1 MIEALR
7 NAWRLPD
14 VRNKLLITGLIL
26 VIYQFAA
33 HVPVVGVNRTALEAL
48 LDPNTTGGNLVNVL
62 NLLSGGAVANFSILA
77 NGVYPYITASI
88 IFQLLVP
95 IIPRLQQ
102 IQREPGGQEK
112 IQRYT
117 YYLTIPMAVLQ
128 AFGQIQIFNALLV
141 TNEITGDAGN
151 QSLQIIPGFGSDL
164 LLTISVLATMTAGTM
179 FAVWL
184 GELITEQGIGNGISI
199 IIFAGI
205 VAEAPTNL
213 VNLVANSLRPIY
225 DIGLFIV
232 IVLVSIV
239 VIVYIQEG
247 VRRIPVQYGKRVRG
261 RKQYGGTSTHIPLR
275 VNPVGMIPLIFSQA
289 VITFPAVFVSFF
301 PDGPVRRSITES
313 FGNQQGLFYWFT
325 FFMLTVAFTFFYS
338 EVMIGNQNLAETLQR
353 QGGFIPGIRPGKRTQ
368 EYIVRVTR
376 RITLVG
382 AIFLGIIAIVPG
394 IVDFING
401 LLFPGEAIEGGLNAA
416 TVLTGAGLII
426 VVGVVIDFMR
436 QLEAQLVMRNYEGFM
451 R

>member
-7 NAWRLPD
+7 NAFRLPD
-14 VRNKLLITGLIL
+14 VRNKLLITGFIL
-26 VIYQFAA
+26 VVYQFAA
-33 HVPVVGVNRTALEAL
+33 HVPVVGVDRNSLEAL
-48 LDPNTTGGNLVNVL
+48 LDPNSVGGSLVGTL

-88 IFQLLVP
+88 IFQLLIP

-117 YYLTIPMAVLQ
+117 YYVTIPMAVLQ

-141 TNEITGDAGN
+141 TNEVTGAG
-151 QSLQIIPGFGSDL
+151 QQTAEIIPGFGSDF

-213 VNLVANSLRPIY
+213 VNLLANSLRPAW
-225 DIGLFIV
+225 DIFLFV
-232 IVLVSIV
+232 GIVLISVL

-289 VITFPAVFVSFF
+289 VITFPAVLVSFF
-301 PDGPVRRSITES
+301 PEGPVRTDITES
-313 FGNQQGLFYWFT
+313 FGSQQGLFYWMT
-325 FFMLTVAFTFFYS
+325 FFVLTVAFTFFYS
-338 EVMIGNQNLAETLQR
+338 EVMIGNQNLAESLQR

-368 EYIVRVTR
+368 EYITRVTR

-382 AIFLGIIAIVPG
+382 AVFLGIIAIVPG
-394 IVDFING
+394 IVDLVNG
-401 LLFPGEAIEGGLNAA
+401 ILFPGETVQSTLNAA